1 VKAILEAVVGALLA
15 APRPR
20 AILFAENLV
29 LRQQLAILRRAT
41 PRPRLRPIDRA
52 FWVIVSRLWSRWAEC
67 LAIVQPA
74 TVIGWHRRGFAR
86 WWAWKSRPVGRPPL
100 APELVSLI
108 EQMALENP
116 LWSRRRIASELA
128 KLGYAV
134 DKDTVAKYMPRPAQR
149 PRNPPSQTWK
159 TFLRNHL
166 AGTIAIDFLT
176 VPTVTFNVL
185 YVFFVLSLERRRVLH
200 VNVTVA
206 PLRYVGRAADCG
218 GHRRGDRA
226 GATDSRSRCHL
237 RHRVR
242 CAGEQSGLPA
252 DPDLAALSVAK
263 RVRGKMGGHPTSRA
277 ARSRHRAWR
286 APSAASG
293 PPACGLLQ
301 QRSASHVAWR
311 GLAGLA
317 RRRAADC
324 RQSCCA
330 STRRW
335 TAPPVLKGRLIAT
348 RFSPRQARGS
358 VRVHAAAL
366 RGAVIEP

>member
-15 APRPR
+15 ALRPR
-20 AILFAENLV
+20 ALLFAENLV

-86 WWAWKSRPVGRPPL
+86 WWAWKSRRVGRPPL
-100 APELVSLI
+100 ARELVSLI
-108 EQMALENP
+108 EQMTLENP

-134 DKDTVAKYMPRPAQR
+134 DKDTVAKYMPKPAQR

-200 VNVTVA
+200 VNVTAHPYATWAAQQIVEAIGAELVPARLIRDRDAIFGTEFDARVNNLGVRQIRISPRSPWQNGYAERWVGTLRRELLDHVIVLGERHLLRLVRQHVA
-206 PLRYVGRAADCG
+206 YYNSDRPHMSLGGDSPVTRDVEPPTAGKVIALPRVGGLHHRY
-218 GHRRGDRA
+218 
-226 GATDSRSRCHL
+226 
-237 RHRVR
+237 
-242 CAGEQSGLPA
+242 
-252 DPDLAALSVAK
+252 
-263 RVRGKMGGHPTSRA
+263 SRA
-277 ARSRHRAWR
+277 A
-286 APSAASG
+286 
-293 PPACGLLQ
+293 
-301 QRSASHVAWR
+301 
-311 GLAGLA
+311 
-317 RRRAADC
+317 
-324 RQSCCA
+324 
-330 STRRW
+330 
-335 TAPPVLKGRLIAT
+335 
-348 RFSPRQARGS
+348 
-358 VRVHAAAL
+358 
-366 RGAVIEP
+366 